1 VAGLT
6 GPDSKE
12 ANSSLA
18 VGCARDEQGST
29 LVELLIATAIMGIS
43 VVVLLVG
50 TSTLFLTSAANR
62 QSTTSAIVARDYAE
76 ALDLV
81 IPQGSTWC
89 ASSYPVVYTPP
100 AGGYTASAVY
110 GTCPAYSTTTPQFQT
125 VTITATAPNGS
136 VETLNTVVREP

>member
-18 VGCARDEQGST
+18 VGRARDEQGST
-29 LVELLIATAIMGIS
+29 LVELLIATAIMGIA

-76 ALDLV
+76 ALALV
-81 IPQGSTWC
+81 IPQGSAWC
-89 ASSYPVVYTPP
+89 GSSYPVVYTPP
-100 AGGYTASAVY
+100 AGFTAGAAY
-110 GTCPAYSTTTPQFQT
+110 GACPAYSTTTPQFQT

-136 VETLNTVVREP
+136 VETLKTVVREP

>member
-1 VAGLT
+1 MAGLT
-6 GPDSKE
+6 GPE
-12 ANSSLA
+12 NNGATSLA
-18 VGCARDEQGST
+18 LGCARDEQGST

-81 IPQGSTWC
+81 IPQGSAWC
-89 ASSYPVVYTPP
+89 LSSYPVVYTPP
-100 AGGYTASAVY
+100 AGYTASAVY

>member
-1 VAGLT
+1 VAGLR
-6 GPDSKE
+6 GPDSKH

-18 VGCARDEQGST
+18 VGCAPDEHGST
-29 LVELLIATAIMGIS
+29 LVELLIATAIMGIA
-43 VVVLLVG
+43 VVVLVVG
-50 TSTLFLTSAANR
+50 TSTLFLTSAVNR

-81 IPQGSTWC
+81 IPQGSAWC

-100 AGGYTASAVY
+100 AGFAASAVY
-110 GTCPAYSTTTPQFQT
+110 GACPANNTTTPQFQT